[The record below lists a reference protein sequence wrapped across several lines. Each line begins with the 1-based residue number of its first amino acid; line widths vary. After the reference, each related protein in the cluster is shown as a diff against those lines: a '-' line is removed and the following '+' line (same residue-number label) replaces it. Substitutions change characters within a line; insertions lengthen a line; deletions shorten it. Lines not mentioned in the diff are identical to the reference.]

1 MRKEAIL
8 TAAVLAALSAN
19 AYAAE
24 ITLEN
29 NHTAGSNYNLVS
41 SAGNI
46 KLDIDNGPT
55 TNNLI
60 LGGWSK
66 YTGNS
71 IYNIFSG
78 TEIAPENRNVE
89 NIAIGDVVKI
99 KDSDY
104 GLMIGNHISN
114 ENDADSIKK
123 YGRRSTMIKGDY
135 ITVKNSPHATVLG
148 QDSTVTNSYGAF
160 VHGKDNVVENATWSV
175 VMGQGATAKLTTA
188 EKGGSVVIGQKANTN
203 SNFTI
208 ALGASAAA
216 KNYAATAIGGG
227 STATGKYSLAMA
239 QADSNGY
246 GSIGIGMNA
255 IADKEDSVSLGV
267 KSKAIGERATAI
279 GKNANAATT
288 DTISIGSC
296 SGATGVDGTAIGH
309 CAKAEGQSSIAMGT
323 TSKAKAEDSVAIGHL
338 ATANSDLST
347 AIGKEAEATESG
359 SIALGYNAKAQG
371 MNSIAIGSS
380 KTVPGDPITT
390 NTIAKGEN
398 VISIGYEAHNEAS
411 NSVAIGTNA
420 SVKHQVDDD
429 GFTHYATYSTVV
441 GTGAK
446 STSYGGTAYG
456 YLAEVHGDDG
466 VAVGH
471 YATANGRRSNAI
483 GYSAEAKADSS
494 IAIGEDSEVNGEF
507 GIAQGWQAKAEA
519 ESGIAIG
526 KWAESKHVGSIA
538 LGSESRTADAVS
550 TSSATI
556 NGKTYNFAGGE
567 ANSTLSIGVAKGV
580 DEYGNEIKEVNR
592 TITNVAAGRIND
604 NSTDAVNG
612 SQLHAVI
619 KAVNEV
625 AANDKDTITTVVA
638 GSNTTVTNDGNHNY
652 TVSVNKDLTNMNS
665 VNLNDASGTKRARL
679 DADKAHFFNDTTSTN
694 TAVTSNGVAIEN
706 TDNLDQANYTINGM
720 TASGPNATVS
730 FTTNGINAGNQIING
745 VKAGVAGTDAVNVD
759 QLNAAVNKA
768 VAGTAKATTVVAGKN
783 ATVTE
788 GTNAAGGKE
797 YTVAINEHLTNM
809 KSAAFH
815 SDGVMP
821 GSGGDTHISGSGI
834 HVNDLEDNNS
844 VNISPKTIYVRTEGY
859 AQSDLKS
866 DELRI
871 QNYDNGNASLLLNTD
886 GLYVGNGTPG
896 TTVQF
901 TTKGISAGDQKI
913 ENVKAGTADTDA
925 VNVKQLK
932 DYVSNNNTIVK
943 AGDNIEVKADG
954 NTYTVSTAKD
964 LTNLNSINLN
974 DGNNETNFN
983 TKGIEMTY
991 RGDGANGLEYHTT
1004 YNYNG
1009 LTIKT
1014 NDGDANPVSEVSLTD
1029 KGLNNGGNRITNVG
1043 KGIDGT
1049 DGVNVKQL
1057 KDELA
1062 KNRAVESVIT
1072 DNQIDNIAA
1081 VRVTNGKSTGEANA
1095 QYGVYVS
1102 KNTVTDIAKAS
1113 NQFKGDDVIRVERTT
1128 GANHT
1133 ADTTTFKFDG
1143 NEASKVIPISYKA
1156 NGGTVNKVTAEK
1168 GFNFVDG
1175 NHIKASTDTNGV
1187 VRFDLDQEIPK
1198 QIERNTTNIEKITNR
1213 YDALTTKVAKN
1224 YKTAERG
1231 IAGTAALAALHP
1243 LDFDP
1248 DHKLDVMAGVGHF
1261 HGSNS
1266 VALGAAYRPNED
1278 LMFTVG
1284 STVGNGDTVLNAGVS
1299 YKVGAKSDI
1308 SRSKVAVAKDVAD
1321 MKREMAEMKAQNAK
1335 ITAILNTV
1343 LGVGLPED
1351 QNVMFPDVPQN
1362 HWAFEAVDDLARRG
1376 LIIGYEDGLFKGDRT
1391 LTRYEFAEVVHRA
1404 IQRAKALNVPID
1416 GRLVDEF
1423 KPELLRFEVE
1433 KNGSLERVH
1442 ALKSN
1447 RDIKRD
1453 SYGTIVGVR

>member
-46 KLDIDNGPT
+46 KLDTDNGPT

-123 YGRRSTMIKGDY
+123 YGRRSTMIKGDH

-148 QDSTVTNSYGAF
+148 QDSVVTNSYGAF

-441 GTGAK
+441 GTAAK
-446 STSYGGTAYG
+446 STRYSGTAIG

-471 YATANGRRSNAI
+471 YATANGRRSTAI
-483 GYSAEAKADSS
+483 GHSAESKADSS

-526 KWAESKHVGSIA
+526 KWAESKHVGSVA

-612 SQLHAVI
+612 SQLHAVV

-638 GSNTTVTNDGNHNY
+638 GANTTVTNDGNHNY
-652 TVSVNKDLTNMNS
+652 TVSVNKDLVNMNS

-759 QLNAAVNKA
+759 QLNAAVNK
-768 VAGTAKATTVVAGKN
+768 VA
-783 ATVTE
+783 
-788 GTNAAGGKE
+788 
-797 YTVAINEHLTNM
+797 
-809 KSAAFH
+809 
-815 SDGVMP
+815 
-821 GSGGDTHISGSGI
+821 
-834 HVNDLEDNNS
+834 
-844 VNISPKTIYVRTEGY
+844 
-859 AQSDLKS
+859 
-866 DELRI
+866 
-871 QNYDNGNASLLLNTD
+871 
-886 GLYVGNGTPG
+886 
-896 TTVQF
+896 
-901 TTKGISAGDQKI
+901 
-913 ENVKAGTADTDA
+913 
-925 VNVKQLK
+925 
-932 DYVSNNNTIVK
+932 SNRTIVK

-954 NTYTVSTAKD
+954 NTYTVSTTKD

-974 DGNNETNFN
+974 DGNSETNFN

-1095 QYGVYVS
+1095 QYGIYVS

-1198 QIERNTTNIEKITNR
+1198 QIERNTNNIEKITNR

-1261 HGSNS
+1261 HGSNA

-1299 YKVGAKSDI
+1299 YKVGAKSDV

-1321 MKREMAEMKAQNAK
+1321 MKREMAEMKAQNVK

-1453 SYGTIVGVR
+1453 SYGTIVGVG

>member
-1 MRKEAIL
+1 MRKETIL

-29 NHTAGSNYNLVS
+29 NHTTGSNYNLVS

-46 KLDIDNGPT
+46 KLDTDNGPT

-89 NIAIGDVVKI
+89 NIVVGDVVKI
-99 KDSDY
+99 KDADY
-104 GLMIGNHISN
+104 SLMIGNHISN
-114 ENDADSIKK
+114 ENDASSIPK
-123 YGRRSTMIKGDY
+123 YGRRSTMIKGDH

-175 VMGQGATAKLTTA
+175 VMGQGATAKLATA

-309 CAKAEGQSSIAMGT
+309 CAKAEGESSIAMGT

-338 ATANSDLST
+338 AVAHSDLST
-347 AIGKEAEATESG
+347 AIGKEAEASESG
-359 SIALGYNAKAQG
+359 AIAVGYNAKAQG

-441 GTGAK
+441 GTAAK
-446 STSYGGTAYG
+446 STRYSGTAIG

-471 YATANGRRSNAI
+471 YATANGRRSTAI
-483 GYSAEAKADSS
+483 GHSAESKADSS

-612 SQLHAVI
+612 SQLHAVV

-638 GSNTTVTNDGNHNY
+638 GANTTVTNDGNHNY

-759 QLNAAVNKA
+759 QLNAAMNK
-768 VAGTAKATTVVAGKN
+768 VA
-783 ATVTE
+783 
-788 GTNAAGGKE
+788 
-797 YTVAINEHLTNM
+797 
-809 KSAAFH
+809 
-815 SDGVMP
+815 
-821 GSGGDTHISGSGI
+821 
-834 HVNDLEDNNS
+834 
-844 VNISPKTIYVRTEGY
+844 
-859 AQSDLKS
+859 
-866 DELRI
+866 
-871 QNYDNGNASLLLNTD
+871 
-886 GLYVGNGTPG
+886 
-896 TTVQF
+896 
-901 TTKGISAGDQKI
+901 
-913 ENVKAGTADTDA
+913 
-925 VNVKQLK
+925 
-932 DYVSNNNTIVK
+932 SNRTIVE

-954 NTYTVSTAKD
+954 NTYTVSTTKD
-964 LTNLNSINLN
+964 LNNLNSVNLN
-974 DGNNETNFN
+974 DGNSTSSYTTE
-983 TKGIEMTY
+983 GIKMTY
-991 RGDGANGLEYHTT
+991 RGEGANGLEYHTT

-1009 LTIKT
+1009 MTIKT

-1095 QYGVYVS
+1095 QYGIYVS

-1113 NQFKGDDVIRVERTT
+1113 NQFKGDDVIKVERTI

-1198 QIERNTTNIEKITNR
+1198 QIERNTNNIEKITNR

-1261 HGSNS
+1261 HGSNA

-1299 YKVGAKSDI
+1299 YKVGAKSDV